1 MNQKKDLLIT
11 QTNNSVSFGHDYLMS
26 ALLVVEIVN
35 RFYKNISYF
44 SYEQKKLKEKTY
56 LSPEKHLSVGWACL
70 PRVAIEDRKYL
81 TILKNSFFYL
91 QRNAGDRVIS
101 IK

>member
-1 MNQKKDLLIT
+1 MDMNWKKKTYLSPKRTTLC
-11 QTNNSVSFGHDYLMS
+11 VSFGHDYLVS

-81 TILKNSFFYL
+81 TILKMLYNS
-91 QRNAGDRVIS
+91 ITP
-101 IK
+101 

>member
-1 MNQKKDLLIT
+1 M
-11 QTNNSVSFGHDYLMS
+11 
-26 ALLVVEIVN
+26 EIVN

-81 TILKNSFFYL
+81 TILKMLYNSL
-91 QRNAGDRVIS
+91 TP
-101 IK
+101 